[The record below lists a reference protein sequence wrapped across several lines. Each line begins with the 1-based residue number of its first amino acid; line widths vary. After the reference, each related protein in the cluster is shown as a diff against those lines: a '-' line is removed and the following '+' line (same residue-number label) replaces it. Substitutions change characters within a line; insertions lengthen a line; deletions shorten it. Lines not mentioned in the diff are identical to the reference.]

1 MITGILN
8 SNTSLDLNKSS
19 LEKYEILEI
28 NYSNKE
34 IILLKNQ
41 KKFKCKILK
50 HNYADQSYVVK
61 VNGNIST
68 IRIIKPAEK
77 IAEKIGINKN
87 TSLNVNTLKAPM
99 PGLILEILVTKSVT
113 VKKGDPIII
122 LEAMKMENILTSP
135 IDGVI
140 KNIEVKAQQTVEK
153 NNVLIR
159 FES

>member
-8 SNTSLDLNKSS
+8 SNTPLDLNKSS

-34 IILLKNQ
+34 IILLKDQ

-50 HNYADQSYVVK
+50 YNYKDQSYVVK

-77 IAEKIGINKN
+77 TAEKIGINKN
-87 TSLNVNTLKAPM
+87 AGLNVNTLKAPM
-99 PGLILEILVTKSVT
+99 PGLILEILVTKSVK

>member
-8 SNTSLDLNKSS
+8 SNTPLDLNKSS
-19 LEKYEILEI
+19 LEKYEILEV

-34 IILLKNQ
+34 IILFKDQ

-50 HNYADQSYVVK
+50 YNYEDQSYVVK

-77 IAEKIGINKN
+77 TAEKIGINKN
-87 TSLNVNTLKAPM
+87 AGLNVNTLKAPM

-135 IDGVI
+135 KDGVI

>member
-8 SNTSLDLNKSS
+8 SNTPLDLNKSS

-50 HNYADQSYVVK
+50 HNYEDQSYVVK

-77 IAEKIGINKN
+77 TAEKIGINKN
-87 TSLNVNTLKAPM
+87 AGLNVNTLKAPM
-99 PGLILEILVTKSVT
+99 PGLILEILVTKSVK

-159 FES
+159 FKS

>member
-8 SNTSLDLNKSS
+8 SNTPLDLNKSS

-28 NYSNKE
+28 NYSNHE
-34 IILLKNQ
+34 IILLKDQ

-50 HNYADQSYVVK
+50 HNYEDQSYVVK

-77 IAEKIGINKN
+77 TAEKIGINKN

-140 KNIEVKAQQTVEK
+140 KNIEVKPQQTVEK

-159 FES
+159 FET

>member
-1 MITGILN
+1 MIAGILN
-8 SNTSLDLNKSS
+8 SNTPLDLNKSS
-19 LEKYEILEI
+19 LEKYEILEV

-34 IILLKNQ
+34 IILFKDQN
-41 KKFKCKILK
+41 KFKCKILK
-50 HNYADQSYVVK
+50 HNYEDQSYVVK

-77 IAEKIGINKN
+77 TAEKIGINKN
-87 TSLNVNTLKAPM
+87 TGLNVNTLKAPM

-140 KNIEVKAQQTVEK
+140 KNIEVKPQQTVEK

>member
-1 MITGILN
+1 M
-8 SNTSLDLNKSS
+8 
-19 LEKYEILEI
+19 
-28 NYSNKE
+28 
-34 IILLKNQ
+34 
-41 KKFKCKILK
+41 LK
-50 HNYADQSYVVK
+50 HNYEDQSYVVK

-99 PGLILEILVTKSVT
+99 PGLILEILVSKSVT

-140 KNIEVKAQQTVEK
+140 KNIEVKPQQTVEK